1 MSWISLQVIRLK
13 KKIEII
19 ENFRKI
25 PREAKLI
32 VRSLSFLHEYRGI
45 SMYRQKDPIVSVHQ
59 ANHHERPP

>member
-1 MSWISLQVIRLK
+1 MSWIFYKVIRLN

-19 ENFRKI
+19 EKFLKI
-25 PREAKLI
+25 PRDAKLI

-45 SMYRQKDPIVSVHQ
+45 SIYRQKDPIVSVHQ